1 MHALP
6 AVQQSTSLPQICSYG
21 LRAPRV
27 LVFGSPTC
35 FASLFPLLGHPAVTI
50 LQAFSKV
57 THQEPEHGEAWAN
70 LSALWLQ
77 EGGWREA
84 LHAAEQAVK
93 LKRDS
98 WQTWDNYALA
108 AAQAQAPTSCVRGLA
123 EVRLLA
129 AAACCTAVASLRILQ
144 SLHLL
149 QLSTHLEQT
158 ITLST
163 GAFERMRCY

>member
-1 MHALP
+1 
-6 AVQQSTSLPQICSYG
+6 
-21 LRAPRV
+21 
-27 LVFGSPTC
+27 
-35 FASLFPLLGHPAVTI
+35 
-50 LQAFSKV
+50 V

-108 AAQAQAPTSCVRGLA
+108 ASKADAPIACVRGLA
-123 EVRLLA
+123 EVCRRRLGAAWSSQAWSSLA
-129 AAACCTAVASLRILQ
+129 VWLVCKDPCCCGRAELAPLDRP
-144 SLHLL
+144 LHDKI
-149 QLSTHLEQT
+149 SC
-158 ITLST
+158 S
-163 GAFERMRCY
+163 RYV

>member
-1 MHALP
+1 M
-6 AVQQSTSLPQICSYG
+6 
-21 LRAPRV
+21 LRALLFSATQTNLPLRL
-27 LVFGSPTC
+27 LVAF
-35 FASLFPLLGHPAVTI
+35 LLRPLT
-50 LQAFSKV
+50 LQAFTKV

-108 AAQAQAPTSCVRGLA
+108 AAQAQAPSSCVRGLA
-123 EVRLLA
+123 EVRSCWRQQHDAHLHGTEA
-129 AAACCTAVASLRILQ
+129 ATDAAKFCAEVCP
-144 SLHLL
+144 
-149 QLSTHLEQT
+149 
-158 ITLST
+158 
-163 GAFERMRCY
+163 GD

>member
-1 MHALP
+1 M
-6 AVQQSTSLPQICSYG
+6 
-21 LRAPRV
+21 
-27 LVFGSPTC
+27 
-35 FASLFPLLGHPAVTI
+35 
-50 LQAFSKV
+50 

-108 AAQAQAPTSCVRGLA
+108 AAQAQAATSCVRGLA
-123 EVRLLA
+123 EVRAAGIRLLRTFGYKILA
-129 AAACCTAVASLRILQ
+129 LLRANIN
-144 SLHLL
+144 SNHAM
-149 QLSTHLEQT
+149 SVPVPT
-158 ITLST
+158 S
-163 GAFERMRCY
+163 